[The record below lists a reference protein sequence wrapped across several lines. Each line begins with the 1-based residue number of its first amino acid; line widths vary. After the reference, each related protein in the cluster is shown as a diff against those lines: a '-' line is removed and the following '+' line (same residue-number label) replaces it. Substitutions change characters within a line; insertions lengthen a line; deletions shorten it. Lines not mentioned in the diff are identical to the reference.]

1 MAVMFSATSVSNV
14 LGYVFTIL
22 MGRMLGPVGFGIFVA
37 VQAIFDLIAISGS
50 AIRTIVARQV
60 AAYEACHLRND
71 TCRLLDA
78 SIWRTLVYTAI
89 VSAALFL
96 ARDPIAALL
105 GIPLRWCWRW
115 QPSSDSRHGP
125 CPARGF
131 QQGVQWFMAMGGREM
146 ITGAL
151 RVAAG
156 VALVT
161 LGAGAAG
168 AIAAQPLAAA
178 VVSLVGLAILG
189 PRIRR
194 ERPLAKE
201 PMAEAA
207 PQIAPLP
214 VLLSLFAFAALTQMD
229 AILVKSLFS
238 AEAAGQYAAAVTLG
252 KIILMLPTAIS
263 TVLLPRVTRAFTLQ
277 QDSGTIMWVSLGLG
291 ALPCGLVA
299 AAYSLWPDAIL
310 GVVLGDQ
317 YVVSG
322 AVLGIL
328 GAAMTF
334 RALTNVWLNYYLS
347 IRQNAFLYAMLAA
360 VALQLGWVILFHG
373 SLVQVVGGLLGAA
386 LLLNI
391 AGVLL
396 FRRAPQRRE
405 PLHIAPSSLAPGAE
419 GTMLHEDRLVY
430 DVIYPYVKGGAERR
444 IYELGRRL
452 AARTKC
458 TSMA

>member
-1 MAVMFSATSVSNV
+1 MHISLAERIATIRRITVPGAGGLHGRAGHQSLRHMAVMFGATSVNNV

-60 AAYEACHLRND
+60 AAYEACHQRSD

-78 SIWRTLVYTAI
+78 SIWRTILYSAV
-89 VSAALFL
+89 VSLALFL
-96 ARDPIAALL
+96 ARAPIAHMLGISSSTVLAVAAIGLIPVMARALL
-105 GIPLRWCWRW
+105 G
-115 QPSSDSRHGP
+115 
-125 CPARGF
+125 GF
-131 QQGVQWFMAMGGREM
+131 LQGLQWFVAMGGMEM

-151 RVAAG
+151 RVAVG
-156 VALVT
+156 VVLVG

-168 AIAAQPLAAA
+168 AIAAQPAAA
-178 VVSLVGLAILG
+178 GVVALAGLAMLG

-194 ERPLAKE
+194 GRPVADA
-201 PMAEAA
+201 PVAEAA
-207 PQIAPLP
+207 PPIEPLP
-214 VLLSLFAFAALTQMD
+214 VILALFAFAALTQMD

-277 QDSGTIMWVSLGLG
+277 QDSGAIMWLSLALV

-299 AAYSLWPDAIL
+299 AAYAFWPDAIL

-317 YVVSG
+317 YAVSG

-328 GAAMTF
+328 GGAMTF

-347 IRQNAFLYAMLAA
+347 IRQNTFLYAMLAA

-373 SLVQVVGGLLGAA
+373 SLVQVVSGLLGAA
-386 LLLNI
+386 LLLNV
-391 AGVLL
+391 AGVIL
-396 FRRAPQRRE
+396 FRRARRRA
-405 PLHIAPSSLAPGAE
+405 PLRAAPSSLAPGA
-419 GTMLHEDRLVY
+419 
-430 DVIYPYVKGGAERR
+430 
-444 IYELGRRL
+444 
-452 AARTKC
+452 
-458 TSMA
+458 